1 MKLLPEELLKKIVP
15 IKLLLCDVDGVLTD
29 GKIIYDNKKAEIKA
43 FNVKDGHGI
52 KLLSRSGIE
61 VGIITS
67 RESEVV
73 NRRAEDLGI
82 SIVYQKVLNKLE
94 AFEKILSQKDYS
106 PEEIAYIGDD
116 LVDIPLLSRVGFSVA
131 VSDCVG
137 ELKECVDYI
146 TEKKGGMGAVR
157 EVCDLILK
165 TQGKWQDVTNKYFL

>member
-1 MKLLPEELLKKIVP
+1 MKLLPEELLKKIIP

-29 GKIIYDNKKAEIKA
+29 GKIIYDNKERELKA

-73 NRRAEDLGI
+73 NRRAKDLGI

-94 AFEKILSQKDYS
+94 ALEEILSQKVFS
-106 PEEIAYIGDD
+106 PEQIAYIGDD
-116 LVDIPLLSRVGFSVA
+116 LVDIPILKRVGFSIAVA
-131 VSDCVG
+131 DCIG
-137 ELKECVDYI
+137 ELKDCVDYI
-146 TEKKGGMGAVR
+146 TKKKGGTGAVR

-165 TQGKWQDVTNKYFL
+165 TQGKWQDVTEKYFL